1 MNKSILALATAA
13 ALALGG
19 NADAANLRLINVD
32 APGVG
37 LNNTTPAA
45 PVGGNH
51 GKTRGEQALI
61 AYRYALAMWGGI
73 LQSNVEIRVRASFA
87 PLSCTATSGTLA
99 SAGTTRLF
107 GLTNEDGVVR
117 WHNSALS
124 DALFGSDVQAL
135 FPTIPAGE
143 PDINS
148 QFNGNLGLP
157 GCLEGSSWYFGLDGK
172 TPAGA
177 TNFLNVVMHEVGH
190 GLGVQGFLN
199 TSTGALNGGRSDTY
213 TRRAYDNVLNLPFEQ
228 MDNAQRSLALRT
240 PGRTVWTGT
249 NVNQQA
255 RLIMDNR
262 VALRMSAPGAL
273 SGKFYEVGF
282 ATFGTF
288 ATPATFPNRD
298 MVLVDDGVGAT
309 ADGCELPFVNA
320 AALAGKIA
328 IIDRGTCGFSQ
339 KVKNAQDSGAAAVVV
354 ANNAAGVIDMGLTA
368 GFVPTIPSVMISL
381 ADANEVKAN
390 LAGAAGGL
398 AVSPFLAGLDSAGRT
413 RLYTPATVA
422 AGSTYSHF
430 DTSLTPN
437 ALMEPFNTASLQA
450 QVNVDLT
457 PSLFADIGWGINRAN
472 TRIGTCDTG
481 VQAVADGGI
490 VLGANVGAHY
500 AMCKAQFPGNKL
512 MYTKCMTDH
521 GTSLRNSGFISS
533 TQHMKIVQCTS
544 LN

>member
-1 MNKSILALATAA
+1 VNKSILALATAT

-19 NADAANLRLINVD
+19 TAEAANLRLINLD

-45 PVGGNH
+45 PIGGNY
-51 GKTRGEQALI
+51 GRTRGEQALI
-61 AYRYALAMWGGI
+61 VYRYALAMWGGM
-73 LQSNVEIRVRASFA
+73 LQSNVEVRVNASFA
-87 PLSCTATSGTLA
+87 PLTCTATSGTLA
-99 SAGTTRLF
+99 SAGTTRIF
-107 GLTNEDGVVR
+107 GLVNEDGVTR
-117 WHNSALS
+117 WHNSALADS
-124 DALFGSDVQAL
+124 LVGFDLQPFFG
-135 FPTIPAGE
+135 IPATE
-143 PDINS
+143 ADINS
-148 QFNGNLGLP
+148 RFNGNLGLP

-190 GLGVQGFLN
+190 GLGVQGFL
-199 TSTGALNGGRSDTY
+199 STANGSLNGGRSDTY
-213 TRRAYDNVLNLPFEQ
+213 TRRAFDNVLNLPFEQ
-228 MDNAQRSLALRT
+228 MTNAQRLTAIST

-255 RLIMDNR
+255 KLIMDNR

-273 SGKFYEVGF
+273 AGKFYEVGF

-288 ATPATFPNRD
+288 ATPTTFPNRD
-298 MVLVDDGVGAT
+298 MVLVNDGVGAT

-398 AVSPFLAGLDSAGRT
+398 ATSPFLAGLDAAGRT
-413 RLYTPATVA
+413 RLYTPAVIA
-422 AGSTYSHF
+422 GGSTYSHF

-457 PSLFADIGWGINRAN
+457 PSLFADIGWGINRGN

-500 AMCKAQFPGNKL
+500 AMCKAQFPGNRL
-512 MYTKCMTDH
+512 NYTKCMTDH

>member
-19 NADAANLRLINVD
+19 TADAANLRLINLD

-37 LNNTTPAA
+37 LNNTTPAT
-45 PVGGNH
+45 PVGGNY
-51 GKTRGEQALI
+51 GRTRGEQALI
-61 AYRYALAMWGGI
+61 VYRYALAMWGGM
-73 LQSNVEIRVRASFA
+73 LESNVEVRVNASFA
-87 PLSCTATSGTLA
+87 PLACTPTSGTLA

-107 GLTNEDGVVR
+107 GLTNEDGVTR
-117 WHNSALS
+117 WHNSALGDS
-124 DALFGSDVQAL
+124 LVGFDLQPYFG
-135 FPTIPAGE
+135 IPDTEA
-143 PDINS
+143 DINS
-148 QFNGNLGLP
+148 RFNGNLGLP

-172 TPAGA
+172 TPVGA

-190 GLGVQGFLN
+190 GLGVQGFLS
-199 TSTGALNGGRSDTY
+199 TTTGALNGGRSDTY

-228 MDNAQRSLALRT
+228 MDNAQRALALRT

-249 NVNQQA
+249 QVNQQA
-255 RLIMDNR
+255 RLIMDTR
-262 VALRMSAPGAL
+262 VALRMSAPAAL
-273 SGKFYEVGF
+273 AGKFYEVGY

-288 ATPATFPNRD
+288 ATTATFPNRD
-298 MVLVDDGVGAT
+298 MVLVNDGVGAT
-309 ADGCELPFVNA
+309 GDGCELPFANA
-320 AALAGKIA
+320 ASLAGKIA
-328 IIDRGTCGFSQ
+328 IIDRGTCGFSV
-339 KVKNAQDSGAAAVVV
+339 KVKNAQDSGAAAVLI

-368 GFVPTIPSVMISL
+368 GFTPTIPSVMISL

-398 AVSPFLAGLDSAGRT
+398 ATSPFLAGLDSAGRT

-457 PSLFADIGWGINRAN
+457 PALFADIGWRVNPGN

-481 VQAVADGGI
+481 VDAVGDGGI
-490 VLGANVGAHY
+490 VLGANVAAQF
-500 AMCKAQFPGNKL
+500 AMCKAQYPGSKL

-521 GTSLRNSGFISS
+521 GTSLRNAGYIST
-533 TQHMKIVQCTS
+533 TQHMKIVQCAS